1 MSTGTQPSKPVH
13 PRRWGLAGP
22 AGKALACAIG
32 MAVSLWASGA
42 EAYEP
47 ATPYALQPDSPRSLE
62 SSVGWYA
69 GIYHDAEPAGAIAGR
84 ANYQDQYMLA
94 LTGTTTLWKSD
105 TWPVSIELDG
115 MLGQQW
121 GLANVTEFSVAPALR
136 WGGLPWR
143 DVLRTDVRL
152 APLGYSY
159 TSEVGPLERGPEG
172 QGSRTLNFL
181 FVEVAFSRP
190 QTPQNEWFVR
200 LHHRCAIYDLL
211 NNYGANGEDFLTF
224 GFRKRF

>member
-1 MSTGTQPSKPVH
+1 MSTGTQPFKRCLCSTLQCWSQRLAAGVFVVV
-13 PRRWGLAGP
+13 GLSLVP
-22 AGKALACAIG
+22 ALA
-32 MAVSLWASGA
+32 V
-42 EAYEP
+42 AYEV
-47 ATPYALQPDSPRSLE
+47 DGSL
-62 SSVGWYA
+62 GLYA
-69 GIYHDAEPAGAIAGR
+69 GIHHDAEPAGAIAGR
-84 ANYQDQYMLA
+84 AHYQEQYMLA
-94 LTGTTTLWKSD
+94 LTGTKTLWQSP
-105 TWPVSIELDG
+105 TWPLAIELDG

-136 WGGLPWR
+136 WSGLPWR

-159 TSEVGPLERGPEG
+159 TSQVGPLERGPEG

-190 QTPQNEWFVR
+190 QSPRDEWFVR

-211 NNYGANGEDFLTF
+211 NNYGANGEDFLAF